1 MTTQPK
7 NQILIFNGLYAK
19 YYPLFAWRCE
29 RSVKDDVAASGMVQ
43 DAFLRVWLLRDQLS
57 VNEVYDFLK
66 VQLKKSIY
74 AYYDTAKNRFHAN
87 LFRLDELENPNF
99 LLVDGNL
106 EEEALEE
113 PNLADQLEKQ
123 KQWEQLNQLV
133 ANLTDTQQQL
143 IKLCLKYNFS
153 YDHIASYLGGI
164 SDYAVK
170 KKVEVLLES
179 LKRMLSGN
187 QKLQQVSSKRP
198 LVFNGSLDE
207 LQESIMQ
214 MRYELQYSFEEIAK
228 ALNLEQGY
236 IQQAFVK
243 AMTMK
248 G

>member
-1 MTTQPK
+1 MTTQPN

-87 LFRLDELENPNF
+87 LFRLDELENPDF

-113 PNLADQLEKQ
+113 PGLADQLEKQ
-123 KQWEQLNQLV
+123 KQWEQLEQLM

-164 SDYAVK
+164 TDYAVK

-179 LKRMLSGN
+179 LKRMLGGN
-187 QKLQQVSSKRP
+187 QKLQQASSKRP

-207 LQESIMQ
+207 LQESIMK

-228 ALNLEQGY
+228 ALNLDQGD